1 MQTTTKVMMTIIT
14 EQNIEKIIL
23 SDLEN
28 LGVEGYTIIEARG
41 KGGTG
46 IKRGAWMNDTNIQ
59 IELILNDALATKIYN
74 FISDTKKYNNYSM
87 MVYLSEVKV
96 LKRHNH

>member
-1 MQTTTKVMMTIIT
+1 METTTKVMMTIIT
-14 EQNIEKIIL
+14 EQNLEKIIL
-23 SDLEN
+23 RDFES

-46 IKRGAWMNDTNIQ
+46 IKSGAWMNDTNIQ
-59 IELILNDALATKIYN
+59 IELILDNELATKIYN
-74 FISDTKKYNNYSM
+74 YISDTKKYDNYSM

-96 LKRHNH
+96 LKRH